1 MRLVMSAVVGLAA
14 VTLVGCS
21 SSSSPSSPTTAKASA
36 STSPDASDQMP
47 SNETAATHW
56 SVAYLDTHCGSATS
70 CVTADRALQKM
81 LSKRFSSDTAS
92 YVLQM
97 AITSSSVKTRTA
109 LASGAHD
116 VADQVMEC
124 SKKYPDVSSKGYND
138 CMAKI

>member
-1 MRLVMSAVVGLAA
+1 MNLKWAAAGVVVVGALA
-14 VTLVGCS
+14 GCS
-21 SSSSPSSPTTAKASA
+21 STSATGVASPMAKLA
-36 STSPDASDQMP
+36 ASDLMP
-47 SNETAATHW
+47 SDETAATHW
-56 SVAYLDTHCGSATS
+56 SVAYLDTHCGSASS

-81 LSKRFSSDTAS
+81 LGTRFSSDTAS

-109 LASGAHD
+109 LASGAQG